1 MAAPESSAL
10 VSVLPEKA
18 ALARGSFERAATPAA
33 LAPPAACRSA
43 PLWAQELDAADQESA
58 PQPTVMPDL
67 AAEKKAPETAPE
79 TAPVAGAAEP
89 GTDQR
94 MWSVAEQEHSR
105 KEPAWCGPASA
116 AAAGTTGRTGAAT
129 R

>member
-1 MAAPESSAL
+1 MAAPDSSAL

-33 LAPPAACRSA
+33 LAPQAACRSA
-43 PLWAQELDAADQESA
+43 PLWAQELDAADQEST
-58 PQPTVMPDL
+58 PQPTVMPDP
-67 AAEKKAPETAPE
+67 AAEKKGPE

-105 KEPAWCGPASA
+105 KEPVWCGPASA
-116 AAAGTTGRTGAAT
+116 AAAGTTGLTGAAT

>member
-67 AAEKKAPETAPE
+67 AAEKKGPK

-116 AAAGTTGRTGAAT
+116 AAEGTTGLTGAAT